1 MEVKFGSYTISDQKE
16 RLDIDAI
23 AGYLAKSYWANNRS
37 QETIAKSIENSL
49 CYGVYDAE
57 KQIAFARVITD
68 DATTYYLCDV
78 IINEAYRGQGIG
90 TNLVQTIV
98 ESERLRGLNGILG
111 TLDAH
116 GLYEKFGFERV
127 PDRFMRRAS
136 NG

>member
-1 MEVKFGSYTISDQKE
+1 M
-16 RLDIDAI
+16 DIEAI

-37 QETIAKSIENSL
+37 QETIGKSIENSL
-49 CYGVYDAE
+49 CYGVYDGE

-90 TNLVQTIV
+90 TYLVQTIV

-136 NG
+136 KE

>member
-1 MEVKFGSYTISDQKE
+1 MEVKFGLYTISDQKE
-16 RLDIDAI
+16 RLDIEAI

-37 QETIAKSIENSL
+37 QETIGKSIENSL
-49 CYGVYDAE
+49 CYGVYDGE

-90 TNLVQTIV
+90 TYLVQTIV

-136 NG
+136 KE